1 MIKRLLSSIFLIS
14 TAVLS
19 LSAKPETVTVWSG
32 EETLTADNKIKIEA
46 EKFDKLV
53 EGSTMTLTFGETSD
67 ADSWGAEA
75 IIGNFTGI
83 QRWYSYATVKTLGGD
98 KLTPENI
105 EKIKQSGMTFAS
117 FDSKS
122 AILKSVSYTVPED
135 PNVIWSDD
143 EVAVG
148 WGPTAAKITAEQM
161 AQLQPGDVIK
171 MTVRATSENFNS
183 DEPKIFLRPI
193 DSSKCPDDNW
203 KENLPGAF
211 RVGREEFNG
220 QEAVTVEFGVTETLK
235 SYAAGGLFPA
245 GGNCNVSKIEK
256 EPGAFDATGYYAYGE
271 RKSEAPVVLSQ
282 KVLPNVNRITV
293 TGNGDLGNVRLATG
307 LWGGEVLTQENATVD
322 QTKHEYTFQPT
333 AENLTALTN
342 GDGTFRIVKSGWA
355 SGHVTGIKLYNDDN
369 TTAIT
374 DIFTD
379 VEEAPVDVYTV
390 NGVLVRSG
398 VKASDAV
405 SGLTPGIYIIGGKK
419 VLVK

>member
-1 MIKRLLSSIFLIS
+1 M
-14 TAVLS
+14 S

-32 EETLTADNKIKIEA
+32 EETLTVDNKIKIEA

-148 WGPTAAKITAEQM
+148 WGPTAAKITADQM

-171 MTVRATSENFNS
+171 MTVRA
-183 DEPKIFLRPI
+183 
-193 DSSKCPDDNW
+193 
-203 KENLPGAF
+203 
-211 RVGREEFNG
+211 
-220 QEAVTVEFGVTETLK
+220 
-235 SYAAGGLFPA
+235 
-245 GGNCNVSKIEK
+245 
-256 EPGAFDATGYYAYGE
+256 
-271 RKSEAPVVLSQ
+271 LS
-282 KVLPNVNRITV
+282 LI
-293 TGNGDLGNVRLATG
+293 
-307 LWGGEVLTQENATVD
+307 
-322 QTKHEYTFQPT
+322 H
-333 AENLTALTN
+333 
-342 GDGTFRIVKSGWA
+342 I
-355 SGHVTGIKLYNDDN
+355 
-369 TTAIT
+369 
-374 DIFTD
+374 
-379 VEEAPVDVYTV
+379 
-390 NGVLVRSG
+390 
-398 VKASDAV
+398 
-405 SGLTPGIYIIGGKK
+405 
-419 VLVK
+419 